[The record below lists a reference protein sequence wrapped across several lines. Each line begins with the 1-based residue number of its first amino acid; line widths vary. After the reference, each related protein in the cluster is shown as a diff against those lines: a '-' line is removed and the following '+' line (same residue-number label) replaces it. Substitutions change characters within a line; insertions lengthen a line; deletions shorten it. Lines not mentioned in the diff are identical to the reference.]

1 MINFFLILL
10 ILLILIVLFL
20 PYVTKT
26 SYVTKTNE
34 KFSNDFYKSVMEQSS
49 IITNTGSSSNPLL
62 ENNPLLKTPE
72 PVYVPPSPAIIS
84 TPTPK
89 LEWQNQVMSELS
101 PEVQALLS
109 PSQLSSITPVNN
121 KPIELCKCNCDE
133 MQKKIDDNCKNVKA
147 QLEQCQLNLEQQ
159 KNACSAQNDNILM
172 QSTNNITT
180 TNNQI
185 NQQNEKNLSSV
196 MELDTCTSKNTALS
210 SSNNQLLLENAR
222 LIERI
227 SEIEKQ
233 ILDANNSTQTCYY
246 NTQKTLTNLKN
257 SLNTTTSSYGN

>member
-1 MINFFLILL
+1 
-10 ILLILIVLFL
+10 
-20 PYVTKT
+20 
-26 SYVTKTNE
+26 
-34 KFSNDFYKSVMEQSS
+34 MEQSS

-72 PVYVPPSPAIIS
+72 PVYIPPSPAIIS

-89 LEWQNQVMSELS
+89 LEWQNQVKSELS

-109 PSQLSSITPVNN
+109 PSQLSLITPVNN

-133 MQKKIDDNCKNVKA
+133 MQKKIDDNCKSVKV

-159 KNACSAQNDNILM
+159 KNACSAQNDNILI
-172 QSTNNITT
+172 QSTNNIANTA
-180 TNNQI
+180 NQI
-185 NQQNEKNLSSV
+185 NQQNEKNLSSI

-210 SSNNQLLLENAR
+210 SSNSQLLLENAR

-227 SEIEKQ
+227 SEIEKE
-233 ILDANNSTQTCYY
+233 ILDANDSTQTCYY
-246 NTQKTLTNLKN
+246 NTQTKLTYLQN
-257 SLNTTTSSYGN
+257 SLNTMIQ